1 MEAVRK
7 HYFNSLNLVGNF
19 HPEQLRLFTFN
30 TYTYMYVYL
39 IKCSIYYKIGFSK
52 NPNNRL
58 KTVKT
63 HNPLDVKLFAT
74 LKTDRYNEVEKE
86 LHNLF
91 ANKNSRREWFELHQE
106 DLLTLKIDYGFN
118 FLIPIN
124 SIKDSDV
131 KNSHVLNEIKEIR
144 IDNSKIDYFKS
155 YFEEL
160 FEVNIISNK
169 NIKKCCIKFDTDII
183 KESIDNLY
191 DQGNDGDKSYKLLY
205 KVCSNILESKE
216 NPGKY
221 FCKVVKAILYKQY
234 NASIN
239 ENDIDY
245 INNNYNIDVDVNEA
259 IKDINSKKFYLSFD
273 GFWDLINNK
282 YLK

>member
-1 MEAVRK
+1 
-7 HYFNSLNLVGNF
+7 
-19 HPEQLRLFTFN
+19 
-30 TYTYMYVYL
+30 MYIYL

-74 LKTDRYNEVEKE
+74 LKTDNHLKMEKE

-91 ANKNSRREWFELHQE
+91 ANKNSRREWFELHEE
-106 DLLTLKIDYGFN
+106 DLLQLKIEYGFN

-124 SIKDSDV
+124 SIKDDCL
-131 KNSHVLNEIKEIR
+131 KNKHVLNEIKEIR
-144 IDNSKIDYFKS
+144 IDNSKLDYFKS

-160 FEVNIISNK
+160 FNCTIKDNK
-169 NIKKCCIKFDTDII
+169 TMKRCCLKFDVPTI

-191 DQGNDGDKSYKLLY
+191 NQGNDANKTYSLLY
-205 KVCSNILESKE
+205 KVCSNIKESKE
-216 NPGKY
+216 NPGAY

-234 NASIN
+234 DSII
-239 ENDIDY
+239 EECDYDY
-245 INNNYNIDVDVNEA
+245 ISNNYKEEIDVNLA
-259 IKDINSKKFYLSFD
+259 IKDINSKKFYLDYNS
-273 GFWDLINNK
+273 FWDLINNK
-282 YLK
+282 YLN